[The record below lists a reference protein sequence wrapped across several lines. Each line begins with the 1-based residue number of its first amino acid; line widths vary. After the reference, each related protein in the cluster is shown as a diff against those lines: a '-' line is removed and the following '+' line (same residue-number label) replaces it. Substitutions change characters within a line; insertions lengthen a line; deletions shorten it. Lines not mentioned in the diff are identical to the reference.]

1 MPRLLKAA
9 IYILSAALVVVAALA
24 VSLALGGVTIKH

>member
-1 MPRLLKAA
+1 MPRPLKAA
-9 IYILSAALVVVAALA
+9 IYILTAALVVVATLA